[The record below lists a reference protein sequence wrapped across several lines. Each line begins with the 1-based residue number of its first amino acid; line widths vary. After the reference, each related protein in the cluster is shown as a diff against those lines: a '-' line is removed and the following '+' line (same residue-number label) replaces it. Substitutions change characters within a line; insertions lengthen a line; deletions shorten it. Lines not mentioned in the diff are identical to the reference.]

1 MRSLLLLLML
11 AAWPAH
17 ADLYRW
23 LDPETGTVKISSLPP
38 ADPSIQAEV
47 IRYNAPPPPK
57 PAAPIA
63 GVAPASAAA
72 VPELEN
78 RWRSLLSQFTG
89 LSPQDFN
96 KGAEGLQ
103 QHVQAYEAVRAELD
117 RQDPAGAARRRAEST
132 SVLDSMRARFA
143 AYFNTTPPATR

>member
-1 MRSLLLLLML
+1 MRMLAAWLLLML
-11 AAWPAH
+11 ATWPAH

-38 ADPSIQAEV
+38 EDPRIEAEV
-47 IRYNAPPPPK
+47 IRYNAPLPPK
-57 PAAPIA
+57 PAAP
-63 GVAPASAAA
+63 

-89 LSPQDFN
+89 LTPHEFN

-103 QHVQAYEAVRAELD
+103 QHMQAYEAVRAELD
-117 RQDPAGAARRRAEST
+117 RQDPAGAARRRAESA
-132 SVLDSMRARFA
+132 SVLDRMRERFA
-143 AYFNTTPPATR
+143 AYFNSKPPATR